1 MAKNNPDSF
10 KTASVIVYCIM
21 LFALWFLLSGF
32 LKPLLLFFGLVSVA
46 FVLWMSVRSKSLNY
60 DVLPLKLF
68 FKLPIYWLWLIKEI
82 IKSGLITTKIIWKG
96 EYNPVLFK
104 VRSSQKSATGKANY
118 ANEIT
123 LTPGTVTIEVDKDT
137 FLVHALSKN
146 LSDDLKS
153 GEMDKLITDLH
164 R

>member
-1 MAKNNPDSF
+1 M
-10 KTASVIVYCIM
+10 
-21 LFALWFLLSGF
+21 
-32 LKPLLLFFGLVSVA
+32 
-46 FVLWMSVRSKSLNY
+46 
-60 DVLPLKLF
+60 
-68 FKLPIYWLWLIKEI
+68 IKEI
-82 IKSGLITTKIIWKG
+82 IKSGLITTKIILKG

-118 ANEIT
+118 ANAIT

-137 FLVHALSKN
+137 FLVHALSKS

-164 R
+164 RWFFLLHLLFSVYR

>member
-46 FVLWMSVRSKSLNY
+46 FVLWMAVRSKSLNY

-96 EYNPVLFK
+96 EYTLFYLKLDHLKK
-104 VRSSQKSATGKANY
+104 VPLGRPT
-118 ANEIT
+118 T
-123 LTPGTVTIEVDKDT
+123 L
-137 FLVHALSKN
+137 
-146 LSDDLKS
+146 
-153 GEMDKLITDLH
+153 MQ
-164 R
+164 